1 LLFAGS
7 KSGFK
12 AKYSYTSNKIRSWI
26 MNKQMK
32 QPANTRSLLLAFS
45 ISAGLATLAIHNN
58 SDLPDVNTVMA
69 ENISDQVCPPQPAA
83 LPDQRIQPQ
92 QEQQRNL
99 RRPQRPSGMPAI
111 VPAVYVELL
120 LPADETSRP
129 KVVI

>member
-1 LLFAGS
+1 
-7 KSGFK
+7 
-12 AKYSYTSNKIRSWI
+12 
-26 MNKQMK
+26 MNQQKK
-32 QPANTRSLLLAFS
+32 QPANIRSLLLALS

-111 VPAVYVELL
+111 VPAIYVELL